1 MTTANTITLARIAL
15 IPAFMIFVYL
25 DFPSSNWIAL
35 FFFSIAS
42 LTDGIDGYIAR
53 KYNQVTNFGKFI
65 DPLADKLL
73 VTAAI
78 LIFVEQGRMPAVMAI
93 LILSREFIVT
103 SLRVV
108 AISQGKVIAA
118 ALSGKIKTVTQIICI
133 IIMLTPFASIVF
145 LGVSLNDI
153 AAWVMTIVT
162 LYSGY
167 DYLKNGAHFIS
178 GEIAGNQS

>member
-1 MTTANTITLARIAL
+1 MTTANAITLARIAL
-15 IPAFMIFVYL
+15 IPVFVIFLYA
-25 DFPSSNWIAL
+25 DFPYSNLIAL
-35 FFFSIAS
+35 LLFSIAS

-78 LIFVEQGRMPAVMAI
+78 LIFVEQGKMPAVMAV

-108 AISQGKVIAA
+108 AISQGKVLAA
-118 ALSGKIKTVTQIICI
+118 ALSGKIKTVTQIVCI
-133 IIMLTPFASIVF
+133 IVMLSPFASNTF
-145 LGVSLNDI
+145 FSFTLNDI
-153 AAWVMTIVT
+153 SVWVMTLVT
-162 LYSGY
+162 IYSGY
-167 DYLKNGAHFIS
+167 DYLKNGAGLIS
-178 GEIAGNQS
+178 GEKPYQK

>member
-1 MTTANTITLARIAL
+1 MTTANMITLARIAL
-15 IPAFMIFVYL
+15 IPVFMFFLYS
-25 DFPSSNWIAL
+25 DFSYANIIAL
-35 FFFSIAS
+35 VLFSIAS
-42 LTDGIDGYIAR
+42 LTDGVDGYIAR

-78 LIFVEQGRMPAVMAI
+78 LIFVEQGRMPAIMAI
-93 LILSREFIVT
+93 IILSREFVVT

-118 ALSGKIKTVTQIICI
+118 ARSGKIKTVTQIICI
-133 IIMLTPFASIVF
+133 LIMLSPFSSFVLF
-145 LGVSLNDI
+145 HLTLNTL
-153 AAWVMTIVT
+153 AVWTMTLVT

-167 DYLKNGAHFIS
+167 DYLKNSAHLIT
-178 GEIAGNQS
+178 GEAMK

>member
-1 MTTANTITLARIAL
+1 MTAANTITLTRIAL
-15 IPAFMIFVYL
+15 IPLFIIFLYVDLPYANL
-25 DFPSSNWIAL
+25 IAL
-35 FFFSIAS
+35 LIFSIAS

-73 VTAAI
+73 VTAAM
-78 LIFVEQGRMPAVMAI
+78 LIFVEKGRMPAVMAVI
-93 LILSREFIVT
+93 ILSREFIVT

-118 ALSGKIKTVTQIICI
+118 ARSGKIKTATQIACI
-133 IIMLTPFASIVF
+133 IVMLSPFASFVF
-145 LGVSLNDI
+145 LGLKLNDI
-153 AAWVMTIVT
+153 AVWAMTLVT

-167 DYLKNGAHFIS
+167 DYLKNSAYLIT
-178 GEIAGNQS
+178 GETSNN

>member
-1 MTTANTITLARIAL
+1 MTTANVITLARIAL
-15 IPAFMIFVYL
+15 IPVFMAFLYS
-25 DFPSSNWIAL
+25 DFPYSNTIAL
-35 FFFSIAS
+35 VFFSIAS

-118 ALSGKIKTVTQIICI
+118 ARSGKIKTVTQIICI
-133 IIMLTPFASIVF
+133 IVMLSPFSSVTL
-145 LGVSLNDI
+145 LGATLNNI
-153 AAWVMTIVT
+153 AVWAMTLVT

-167 DYLKNGAHFIS
+167 DYLKNSAHLIS
-178 GEIAGNQS
+178 GEVMK